1 MADDAVEAGVV
12 GEAAVPAVVSQHEE
26 RPEHG
31 ALRRPVQRPDEPA
44 VEARGG
50 ETQHQDDVA
59 QDVGHG
65 APGVLHPAVLGD
77 GGADVG
83 QPERW
88 RRRGVKRRSFLS
100 LRGGHSDAD
109 AEASAPR
116 GTSTS
121 TRRRRQHNASGDGDW
136 DRDGD
141 GEEQASHGGSP
152 GPAAAWALSSA
163 SAVEEKQGQNGHAGM
178 VGR

>member
-1 MADDAVEAGVV
+1 LNPFFHCREREGRHGEPGGSGRGWGELELRESSCHKVGDAGHCPNVLDGT
-12 GEAAVPAVVSQHEE
+12 
-26 RPEHG
+26 
-31 ALRRPVQRPDEPA
+31 
-44 VEARGG
+44 GG
-50 ETQHQDDVA
+50 IWIVM
-59 QDVGHG
+59 
-65 APGVLHPAVLGD
+65 
-77 GGADVG
+77 
-83 QPERW
+83 
-88 RRRGVKRRSFLS
+88 SFLS
-100 LRGGHSDAD
+100 LRGGHSDTDAYAD
-109 AEASAPR
+109 YVASAPR
-116 GTSTS
+116 GISTS